1 MNHDIFISYSSKQ
14 KSIAD
19 GVCHYLE
26 ENGFK
31 CWMAPRD
38 IPGGRKYGDCI
49 YDAIIECKVFVL
61 VFSEAASLSPWVNGE
76 IHRAFSNNI
85 PILPF
90 RVDETQVKG
99 DLDLML
105 NQFHWIDAFPQYAD
119 RLPDLINSISGLL
132 GKPAKN
138 VNFQGDSPIRD
149 ETTGWKPNRS
159 EKPTNSFNGH
169 EYVDLGLPSGTL
181 WATCNVGAKNPEE
194 YGDYFAWGETQPK
207 TEYNWSTYK
216 YCYDGVALKLTK
228 YCNKRKFG
236 NNRFIDRQT
245 ELQES
250 DDAAAVNFGEGW
262 TMPSE
267 EQWVELHDNCN
278 SVWTTQNGIKGKQFV
293 GCNGSSLFLP
303 AAGSCFGGGLDNVG
317 VHGDYWCN
325 SLYIDD
331 PCYALF
337 FSFGSGPHDNDN
349 VFYGGFGRSVGKTV
363 RPVRSK
369 KYLC

>member
-181 WATCNVGAKNPEE
+181 WATCNVGANKPED
-194 YGDYFAWGETQPK
+194 YGDYFAWGEINTK
-207 TEYNWSTYK
+207 SVYDWNTYK
-216 YCYDGVALKLTK
+216 YTNGDYNKLTK
-228 YCNKRKFG
+228 YCDRRGYG
-236 NNRFIDRQT
+236 NNGFTDALI
-245 ELQES
+245 ELQTS
-250 DDAAAVNFGEGW
+250 DDPATTNWGDGW
-262 TMPSE
+262 NTPSKD
-267 EQWVELHDNCN
+267 QWDELLANTTCVWATCN
-278 SVWTTQNGIKGKQFV
+278 GVGGMSFTSKQNGQT
-293 GCNGSSLFLP
+293 LFLP
-303 AAGSCFGGGLDNVG
+303 SAGYRG
-317 VHGDYWCN
+317 N
-325 SLYIDD
+325 SLLSFAGDD
-331 PCYALF
+331 GYYWSSSLHSDYPDRAWFYKFDWTGDCEY
-337 FSFGSGPHDNDN
+337 GSRMCADARG
-349 VFYGGFGRSVGKTV
+349 YGQSV
-363 RPVRSK
+363 RPVRQN
-369 KYLC
+369 